1 MILFEPGHWQ
11 RFKKDNGDDGYD
23 VSLTDSSASSV
34 EEEQQL
40 RSEDY
45 VVTGQNMFLTASS
58 HR

>member
-11 RFKKDNGDDGYD
+11 RFKKDIGDDGYD
-23 VSLTDSSASSV
+23 VSLSDSSASSV

-45 VVTGQNMFLTASS
+45 VVTGQNMFLTANSP
-58 HR
+58 R